1 MKHRADIRRHLVDTR
16 RKRRLAQIEHWLRHL
31 GRLTRPVAYIGAQT
45 GMILL
50 VFSLA
55 VALAQTPND
64 LKPLDYLLVAGCVLG
79 LLGTTIPLI
88 RSFMNSDGGEIDW
101 LSWGQMGTSL
111 IALLAML
118 GILWLLRVTS

>member
-1 MKHRADIRRHLVDTR
+1 MKHRADIRRHLAETS

-31 GRLTRPVAYIGAQT
+31 GRVTRPVGYIGAQT

-55 VALAQTPND
+55 IELAQTPND

-79 LLGTTIPLI
+79 LLGTTIALML
-88 RSFMNSDGGEIDW
+88 SFMNSDGGEIDW
-101 LSWGQMGTSL
+101 LSWGQMGTSVF
-111 IALLAML
+111 ALLAML
-118 GILWLLRVTS
+118 AILWLLGWTS